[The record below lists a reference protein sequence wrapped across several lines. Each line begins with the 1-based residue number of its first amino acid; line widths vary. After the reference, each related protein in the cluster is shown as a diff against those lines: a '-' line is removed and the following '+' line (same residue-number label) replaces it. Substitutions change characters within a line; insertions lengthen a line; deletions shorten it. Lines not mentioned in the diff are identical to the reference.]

1 MIGFDAYRRPGTID
15 YQLAAVCVRHF
26 LGVIDRICTGTA
38 TLYYPSSVS
47 YDPDSNTEA
56 MGCFIFQLPKSALN
70 HFFFAAYH
78 CLPPV
83 LITTFLLILTCQ
95 FRIVQSKQ
103 VQGRPFAS
111 TIDPLIPC
119 DLFS

>member
-47 YDPDSNTEA
+47 YDPDSNTEFYFSVA
-56 MGCFIFQLPKSALN
+56 QIISPQPFNLLSSSGIHYDISSHLD
-70 HFFFAAYH
+70 
-78 CLPPV
+78 
-83 LITTFLLILTCQ
+83 LLI
-95 FRIVQSKQ
+95 SH
-103 VQGRPFAS
+103 RPV
-111 TIDPLIPC
+111 
-119 DLFS
+119 